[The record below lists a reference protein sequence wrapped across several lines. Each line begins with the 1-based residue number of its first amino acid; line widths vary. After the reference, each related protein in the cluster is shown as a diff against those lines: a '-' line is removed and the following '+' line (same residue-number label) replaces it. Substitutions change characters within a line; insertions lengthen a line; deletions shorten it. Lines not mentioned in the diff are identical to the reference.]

1 MFLREDGGLEGRH
14 DVRTQARAGIAIRGL
29 AKTFDVRPAPVK
41 ALDTIDMFVAE
52 GEFLCIVGPSGC
64 GKTTL
69 LRILAGLET
78 PSVGAIDISIKHEG
92 RPLQSMVFQEQG
104 VFPWLTTLDNAAFG
118 MQARGVAKAERHAVA
133 RAMLAKL
140 GLAGFERTYPR
151 QLSGGMRQ
159 RVNLARAFANDPAI
173 LLMDEPLGALDE
185 QTKMLVQDD
194 LLKLWE
200 ETRKTVIFITH
211 SLDEAVVLGDR
222 VAVMSHRPGRI
233 KALFD
238 VRLPRPRNA
247 LELRNNPDF
256 IEVRRLVWESLREEV
271 LAARGE

>member
-1 MFLREDGGLEGRH
+1 MFEREDEGVEGRP

-29 AKTFDVRPAPVK
+29 AKTFDVRPAPVE
-41 ALDTIDMFVAE
+41 ALAAIDMFVAE

-78 PSVGAIDISIKHEG
+78 PSIGNIDISIGHNG

-104 VFPWLTTLDNAAFG
+104 VFPWLTALGNAAFG
-118 MQARGVAKAERHAVA
+118 MQARGVPKAERHEVA
-133 RAMLAKL
+133 RKMLAKL
-140 GLAGFERTYPR
+140 GLSGFERSYPR

-159 RVNLARAFANDPAI
+159 RVNLARAFANDPAV

-200 ETRKTVIFITH
+200 ESRKTVIFITH

-247 LELRNNPDF
+247 LELRNNPEF
-256 IEVRRLVWESLREEV
+256 IEVRRRVWETLREEV

>member
-1 MFLREDGGLEGRH
+1 MSLEGRQ

-29 AKTFDVRPAPVK
+29 AKTFDVRPAPVQ

-78 PSVGAIDISIKHEG
+78 PSVGAIDFSIKHDG

-104 VFPWLTTLDNAAFG
+104 VFPWLTALDNAAFG
-118 MQARGVAKAERHAVA
+118 LQARGIAKAERHAVA
-133 RAMLAKL
+133 RKMLAKL

-159 RVNLARAFANDPAI
+159 RVNLARAFANDPAV

-200 ETRKTVIFITH
+200 ESRKTVIFITH

-256 IEVRRLVWESLREEV
+256 IEVRRQVWESLREEV